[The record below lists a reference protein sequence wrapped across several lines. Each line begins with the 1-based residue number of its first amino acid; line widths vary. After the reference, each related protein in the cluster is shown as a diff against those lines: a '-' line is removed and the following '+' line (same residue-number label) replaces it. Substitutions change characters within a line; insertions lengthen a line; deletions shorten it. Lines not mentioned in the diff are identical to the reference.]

1 MARLSR
7 NEKKNV
13 TRLMIIEATMDI
25 ISEQGINNFSV
36 DDVSN
41 RAGFS
46 KGAFYA
52 HFSSKEHLM
61 GQYAQKI
68 LEPTADNAKL
78 ETDSI
83 SWLTNIASDQH
94 KNRKNRILQI
104 ELLVRSFRNKTGEEV
119 LLSSY
124 SQWISTMAQTYK
136 MINGKNLSKQEEEIL
151 AEIGI
156 CFGHGYSLLSYAGIK
171 LHPIEEILPRFLGMI
186 ANFDEDIQPG
196 AHQP

>member
-52 HFSSKEHLM
+52 HFSSKEQLFPAIIDHLM

-104 ELLVRSFRNKTGEEV
+104 ELLVRSFLQSV
-119 LLSSY
+119 DFD
-124 SQWISTMAQTYK
+124 
-136 MINGKNLSKQEEEIL
+136 NG
-151 AEIGI
+151 
-156 CFGHGYSLLSYAGIK
+156 
-171 LHPIEEILPRFLGMI
+171 P
-186 ANFDEDIQPG
+186 DV
-196 AHQP
+196 